1 MIYGYEQPVQYTPVK
16 VFNPVTANMV
26 LQSMGQYADAV
37 QREYERALQDEK
49 EFFKEYGNFNSP
61 VSGATEEYYKLG
73 VGRVKDTIAAAQ
85 ARGIDLTRSQE
96 GRAILRNLINS
107 ADVGRMNQLKQ
118 QKEDYTRY
126 MNTLQESVAKGIIT
140 PEQAAQKMRWDGV
153 DKFTAIG
160 ENGVN
165 NFYANAMVGPF
176 ENEDQYIDR
185 VFGKIADTYLGT
197 EGAFDMNGVGTQK
210 LASVLAQSLPQ
221 YLNTDGGRYAFEKYY
236 ERATGKQINSKAE
249 YDAAIADENTY
260 NAFANEIMQGA
271 VGKYARENRKVNPLK
286 ELEEEY
292 RLKDLYDQKQSAREW
307 QKAINVYKATHPN
320 EFDKDGKP
328 IPPAPTVDSQSYVR
342 DVYNAAVGKVFGVDG
357 YTASHMIEGEDGYTN
372 AGQNIFKREE
382 SILRDYKCD
391 VDKCISAHTSTG
403 NLQSNIKM
411 LDVPMGGSTKGSG
424 NSKTTLNQNQFL
436 RQNTKKKI
444 YDASQ
449 IIFNTAG
456 YYKKDKPRTKEQDDN
471 YKDLNNATYFTVT
484 NEVVG
489 HLHKGGR
496 FILYVKVIGD
506 NGSVG
511 YIPMSVYS
519 NKKEGGHSYSAK
531 NKSHDQDLGYDT
543 QIEGSI
549 KQRDL
554 QATNVYTKEGSAT
567 NNGALER
574 EAQN

>member
-1 MIYGYEQPVQYTPVK
+1 MGQYGQGAYESWTPVQIFDPT
-16 VFNPVTANMV
+16 TANMV
-26 LQSMGQYADAV
+26 LSSMDRYSALL
-37 QREYERALQDEK
+37 QRERERALQEEK
-49 EFFKEYGNFNSP
+49 DFLKDYGDFYSSVP
-61 VSGATEEYYKLG
+61 GATEAYYNEG
-73 VGRVKDTIAAAQ
+73 VGKIQNAIAQ
-85 ARGIDLTRSQE
+85 AQAAGIDLTRSIE
-96 GRAILRNLINS
+96 GRNLLHRLIAS
-107 ADVGRMNQLKQ
+107 VDVGKMNQLKQ
-118 QKEDYTRY
+118 QKEAYDNY
-126 MNTLQESVAKGIIT
+126 NKALDTLVLKGEIT
-140 PEQAAQKMRWDGV
+140 PEQAAWKRKNDGV
-153 DKFTAIG
+153 DTFTALDG
-160 ENGVN
+160 NKVNMFNGTV
-165 NFYANAMVGPF
+165 AGPMHDLNSF
-176 ENEDQYIDR
+176 
-185 VFGKIADTYLGT
+185 VDTVAGNIEKSFIKT
-197 EGAFDMNGVGTQK
+197 EGGYDLSGVSGDRIR
-210 LASVLAQSLPQ
+210 SVVGDTLNE
-221 YLNTDGGRYAFEKYY
+221 YLNTDGGAYAFDQYM
-236 ERATGKQINSKAE
+236 KAKG
-249 YDAAIADENTY
+249 YDLDQLTEDQRKALRNDP
-260 NAFANEIMQGA
+260 NEIAEFKEYATDLA
-271 VGKYARENRKVNPLK
+271 VSKREGIAKKLNPIA
-286 ELEEEY
+286 EEIT
-292 RLKDLYDQKQSAREW
+292 RTNQNIRQ
-307 QKAINVYKATHPN
+307 YKATHPN
-320 EFDKDGKP
+320 EFNKDGNP
-328 IPPAPTVDSQSYVR
+328 VSPAPTVDSQSYVR
-342 DVYNAAVGKVFGVDG
+342 DVYDAAVGKVFGVDG

-391 VDKCISAHTSTG
+391 VDKCISAHTSIG

-411 LDVPMGGSTKGSG
+411 LDVPMGGSTKESG
-424 NSKTTLNQNQFL
+424 NLKTTLNQNQFL

-471 YKDLNNATYFTVT
+471 YKDLNKATYFTVT

-496 FILYVKVIGD
+496 FILYVKVIGN

-543 QIEGSI
+543 QIEESI

>member
-1 MIYGYEQPVQYTPVK
+1 MIYGYEQPVQYTPAQ

-26 LQSMGQYADAV
+26 LQSMGQYADTV

-49 EFFKEYGNFNSP
+49 EFLKEYGNFSSP

-73 VGRVKDTIAAAQ
+73 VGRVKDAIAAAQ
-85 ARGIDLTRSQE
+85 AQGIDLTRSQE
-96 GRAILRNLINS
+96 GRAMLRNIINS

-118 QKEDYTRY
+118 QKEDYAKY

-140 PEQAAQKMRWDGV
+140 PEQAMQKMRWDGV

-165 NFYANAMVGPF
+165 NFYANAVVGPF

-197 EGAFDMNGVGTQK
+197 DGAFDANGVGTQK

-221 YLNTDGGRYAFEKYY
+221 YLDTDGGRYAFEKYY

-249 YDAAIADENTY
+249 YDAAIADENAY

-271 VGKYARENRKVNPLK
+271 VGKYARENRKVNPLE
-286 ELEEEY
+286 ELEKEY
-292 RLKDLYDQKQSAREW
+292 RLKDWYDQKQSAREE

-320 EFDKDGKP
+320 EFDKDGNP
-328 IPPAPTVDSQSYVR
+328 TQSAPTVDSQSYVR
-342 DVYNAAVGKVFGVDG
+342 DVYNTAVGKVFNVDR

-382 SILRDYKCD
+382 SILRNYKCD
-391 VDKCISAHTSTG
+391 VDKCISAHTNIG
-403 NLQSNIKM
+403 NLKSNIKM
-411 LDVPMGGSTKGSG
+411 LDIPMGGSTGKGG
-424 NSKTTLNQNQFL
+424 QKVTLTQDQFL
-436 RQNTKKKI
+436 KQNTKKKI
-444 YDASQ
+444 YDASE

-456 YYKKDKPRTKEQDDN
+456 YYKKGKPRTKEQGDN
-471 YKDLNNATYFTVT
+471 YEDLKDATHFTVT

-496 FILYVKVIGD
+496 FILYAKVIGN

-511 YIPMSVYS
+511 YIPMNVYS

-531 NKSHDQDLGYDT
+531 NKSHDQDLGIDT
-543 QIEGSI
+543 GIDGSVA
-549 KQRDL
+549 QRDL

-574 EAQN
+574 EIQN